1 MSVARRDF
9 LFGAGVAMAAG
20 AAVAQ
25 ETTAP
30 AASPSTSPTAA
41 PDWTAVR
48 GQFQTAPDQINM
60 SAMLIATHPKPVRAA
75 IDQFRRELDWRP
87 VTYLEDNNRRL
98 QGYSRA
104 AAGRYLGVEGRQI
117 ALTDS
122 TTMGAALVY
131 SGLKLRPGDEIL
143 TTHQDYYVTHESLRH
158 AAVRNGAQIKRISL
172 YDDINAVSEPQ
183 MVGRLMGAITPR
195 TRVLALTWVHSST
208 GLKIPV
214 AAISN
219 ALKSVNAGRQEADQI
234 ILVLD
239 GVHGFG
245 NQDADMNSLG
255 CDIFVAGCHKWL
267 FGPRGTGVIAANDK
281 GWAALRP
288 TIPSFVDSSAWGA
301 WINNGPLP
309 EQTNGVLMS
318 PGGFKAFEHIWAIP
332 AAVDFH
338 DKIGKANVAAR
349 TTQLASQLKEGLA
362 AMPHVRLVTPRQ
374 PGLSAGIVSFDVAG
388 QSASETVHALR
399 QRRVIASA
407 APYAVQHVRLT
418 PSIMNTPADVDA
430 VLAQVRELKA
440 A

>member
-20 AAVAQ
+20 AAGAQ
-25 ETTAP
+25 E
-30 AASPSTSPTAA
+30 AASPAVSATPAVA
-41 PDWTAVR
+41 GPDWASVLS
-48 GQFQTAPDQINM
+48 QFQTAPDQINM

-104 AAGRYLGVEGRQI
+104 AAGRYLGVEGRQV

-183 MVGRLMGAITPR
+183 MVGRLMSAITPR

-338 DKIGKANVAAR
+338 EKIGKANVAAR

-388 QSASETVHALR
+388 QSANETVHALR
-399 QRRVIASA
+399 RRRVIASA

-430 VLAQVRELKA
+430 VLAEVRGLKA